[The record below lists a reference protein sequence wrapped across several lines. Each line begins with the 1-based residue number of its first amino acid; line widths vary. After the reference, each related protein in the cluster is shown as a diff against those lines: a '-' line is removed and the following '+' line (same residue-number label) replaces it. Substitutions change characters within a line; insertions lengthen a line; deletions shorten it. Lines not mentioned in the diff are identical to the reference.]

1 MKLDLSKSVV
11 ISIAVVGMLAWG
23 GCGNNGATEAS
34 TASPAGTWTRTF
46 NGGTVTITLKANGS
60 YTVDMP
66 GGSDA
71 EVRGSYTVDSDRLT
85 LIDESGNN
93 ASTAGAAVYRFAVVD
108 EQLTL
113 TPIDEPDENRKSV
126 AAATW
131 TRA

>member
-1 MKLDLSKSVV
+1 MTFDSNKLIVV
-11 ISIAVVGMLAWG
+11 SIAIASVFLWAGCKDNDATQPGTATLA
-23 GCGNNGATEAS
+23 GA
-34 TASPAGTWTRTF
+34 WTRSF
-46 NGGTVTITLKANGS
+46 NGGTVTINLRANGS

-85 LIDESGNN
+85 LIDEGGNN
-93 ASTAGAAVYRFAVVD
+93 ASTAGEAVYRFVVD
-108 EQLTL
+108 GKQLTL
-113 TPIDEPDENRKSV
+113 TPISEPDENRRSV